1 METKEMS
8 SPKNKTLGAFAAGL
22 MAATALVATV
32 SVLPSTPA
40 VAQNQLHAA
49 AIDPSKGFA
58 DLVDQVMPAVVSV
71 QVKYANVAAS
81 EDGQAQGGKQMPG
94 GMEDFFKQFP
104 QFKNMPGMGQ
114 GQGQGDQGGEGEDSH
129 PNGGMA
135 MGSGFIISAD
145 GYAVT
150 NNHVVKDAD
159 QVSVTMKDG
168 TEYKAEVIGTDPKT
182 DLALIK
188 IDGKDK
194 KFDYVAFTKDEPRVG
209 DWVMA
214 VGNPFGL
221 GGTVT
226 TGIVSALG
234 RDIGSGPYDNFM
246 QIDAAINRGNSGGPA
261 FNLEG
266 EVVGINTA
274 IFSPSGGSVGIG
286 FAIPASTAQNVIESL
301 KENGKVTRGWLGVQI
316 QPVTEDIAESLGL
329 KDAKGAIVADVTED
343 SPALAAGVKQ
353 GDTILKIDGKDVS
366 DSRDLSRRVAG
377 IKPGDAVPLTIVR
390 DGKTMD
396 LEVKIGT
403 MPDDP
408 KMASKDGKEDGEK
421 SVSLA
426 NLGLKVSPAQDGAG
440 VTVTEV
446 APGSAAADLGLKAGD
461 TILEVAGTEVH
472 APSDVRAALKAN
484 DKKKVLMLVKTDEG
498 QRFIALPTAKG

>member
-1 METKEMS
+1 MTS
-8 SPKNKTLGAFAAGL
+8 AKNKTLGAFAAGL

-32 SVLPSTPA
+32 SVLPATQA
-40 VAQNQLHAA
+40 VAQNQLKADA
-49 AIDPSKGFA
+49 VDPSKGFA
-58 DLVDQVMPAVVSV
+58 DLVDKVMPAVVSV
-71 QVKYANVAAS
+71 QVKYANAAAS
-81 EDGQAQGGKQMPG
+81 GDEQAQGKKMPG
-94 GMEDFFKQFP
+94 GMEEFFKQFP
-104 QFKNMPGMGQ
+104 QFRDMPGMPG
-114 GQGQGDQGGEGEDSH
+114 QGGEGEDAH
-129 PNGGMA
+129 PKGGMA
-135 MGSGFIISAD
+135 VGSGFIISAD

-188 IDGKDK
+188 LDGEGK
-194 KFDYVAFTKDEPRVG
+194 KFDYVAFTKGEPRVG

-286 FAIPASTAQNVIESL
+286 FAIPASSAESIIESL

-316 QPVTEDIAESLGL
+316 QPVTDDIAESLGL
-329 KDAKGAIVADVTED
+329 KDAKGAIVADVTEE

-353 GDTILKIDGKDVS
+353 GDTILKIDGKDVT
-366 DSRDLSRRVAG
+366 DSRDLSRKVAG
-377 IKPGDAVPLTIVR
+377 IKPGDAVPLTVVR

-403 MPDDP
+403 MPDEP
-408 KMASKDGKEDGEK
+408 KMASKDGKEDSADK

-426 NLGLKVSPAQDGAG
+426 NLGLKVAPAQDGPG

-446 APGSAAADLGLKAGD
+446 EPGSAAAERGLKAGD
-461 TILEVAGTEVH
+461 TILEVAGTEVN
-472 APSDVRAALKAN
+472 APSDVRTALKGI
-484 DKKKVLMLVKTDEG
+484 DKKKVLMLVKTEDG

>member
-1 METKEMS
+1 MS
-8 SPKNKTLGAFAAGL
+8 SSSPRKAPKALSIFAAGL
-22 MAATALVATV
+22 MAATALVSAG
-32 SVLPSTPA
+32 SVLHSTPA
-40 VAQNQLHAA
+40 TAQNQLQAA

-58 DLVDQVMPAVVSV
+58 DLVDRVMPAVVSV
-71 QVKYANVAAS
+71 QVKYANVAAADTGDQG
-81 EDGQAQGGKQMPG
+81 DGQQQQLPNGL
-94 GMEDFFKQFP
+94 EEFFKQFP
-104 QFKNMPGMGQ
+104 QFRNGMPGMPGQ
-114 GQGQGDQGGEGEDSH
+114 GQGQGGEDQH

-159 QVSVTMKDG
+159 EVSVTMKDG
-168 TEYKAEVIGTDPKT
+168 NEYKADVIGTDAKT

-188 IDGKDK
+188 IKSDR
-194 KFDYVAFTKDEPRVG
+194 KFDYVGFTKQEPRVG

-316 QPVTEDIAESLGL
+316 QPVTDDIAESLGL
-329 KDAKGAIVADVTED
+329 KEAKGAIVADVTEG

-353 GDTILKIDGKDVS
+353 GDTILKIDGKDVA
-366 DSRDLSRRVAG
+366 DSRDLSRKVAG
-377 IKPGDAVPLTIVR
+377 IKPGDTVPMTVVR
-390 DGKTMD
+390 GGKTID
-396 LEVKIGT
+396 IEVKIGT

-408 KMASKDGKEDGEK
+408 KMASKDSGSKDTEK
-421 SVSLA
+421 DVSLSA
-426 NLGLKVSPAQDGAG
+426 LGLKVAPAQDGAG

-446 APGSAAADLGLKAGD
+446 TPGSAAADRGLKAGD

-472 APSDVRAALKAN
+472 APSDVRAALKGN
-484 DKKKVLMLVKTDEG
+484 DKKRVLLLVKTDEG

>member
-1 METKEMS
+1 M
-8 SPKNKTLGAFAAGL
+8 PAIKNKTLGAFAAGL
-22 MAATALVATV
+22 MAATALVTTV
-32 SVLPSTPA
+32 SVLPATQA
-40 VAQNQLHAA
+40 VAQNQLKADA
-49 AIDPSKGFA
+49 VDPSKGFA
-58 DLVDQVMPAVVSV
+58 DLVDKVMPAVVSV
-71 QVKYANVAAS
+71 QVKYANAAAS
-81 EDGQAQGGKQMPG
+81 GDEQAQGKKMPG
-94 GMEDFFKQFP
+94 GMEEFFKQFP
-104 QFKNMPGMGQ
+104 QFRDMPGMG
-114 GQGQGDQGGEGEDSH
+114 GQGGEGGEDAH
-129 PNGGMA
+129 PKGGMA
-135 MGSGFIISAD
+135 VGSGFIISAD

-188 IDGKDK
+188 IDGEGK
-194 KFDYVAFTKDEPRVG
+194 KFDYVAFTKGEPRVG

-286 FAIPASTAQNVIESL
+286 FAIPASSAESIIESL

-316 QPVTEDIAESLGL
+316 QPVTDDIAESLGL
-329 KDAKGAIVADVTED
+329 KDAKGAIVADVTEE

-353 GDTILKIDGKDVS
+353 GDTILKIDGKDVT
-366 DSRDLSRRVAG
+366 DSRDLSRKVAG
-377 IKPGDAVPLTIVR
+377 IKPGDAVPLTVVR

-403 MPDDP
+403 MPDEP
-408 KMASKDGKEDGEK
+408 KMASKDGKEDSADK

-426 NLGLKVSPAQDGAG
+426 NLGLKVAPAQDGPG

-446 APGSAAADLGLKAGD
+446 EPGSAAAERGLKAGD
-461 TILEVAGTEVH
+461 TILEVAGTEVN
-472 APSDVRAALKAN
+472 APSDVRTALKGI
-484 DKKKVLMLVKTDEG
+484 DKKKVLMLVKTEDG

>member
-1 METKEMS
+1 MS
-8 SPKNKTLGAFAAGL
+8 AIKNKTLGAFAAGL

-32 SVLPSTPA
+32 SVLPATQA
-40 VAQNQLHAA
+40 VAQNQLKADA
-49 AIDPSKGFA
+49 VDPSKGFA
-58 DLVDQVMPAVVSV
+58 DLVDKVMPAVVSV
-71 QVKYANVAAS
+71 QVKYANAAAS
-81 EDGQAQGGKQMPG
+81 GDEQAQGKNMPG
-94 GMEDFFKQFP
+94 
-104 QFKNMPGMGQ
+104 MPGMGQ
-114 GQGQGDQGGEGEDSH
+114 GGQGGDGEDQH

-188 IDGKDK
+188 LDGEGK
-194 KFDYVAFTKDEPRVG
+194 KFDYVAFTKGEPRVG

-246 QIDAAINRGNSGGPA
+246 QSGPA

-286 FAIPASTAQNVIESL
+286 FAIPASSAESIIESL

-316 QPVTEDIAESLGL
+316 QPVTDDIAESLGL
-329 KDAKGAIVADVTED
+329 KDAKGAIVADVTEE

-353 GDTILKIDGKDVS
+353 GDTILKIDGKDVT
-366 DSRDLSRRVAG
+366 DSRDLSRKVAG

-396 LEVKIGT
+396 LDVKIGT
-403 MPDDP
+403 MPDDK
-408 KMASKDGKEDGEK
+408 KMAATDTKEDSADK

-426 NLGLKVSPAQDGAG
+426 NLGLKVAPAQDGPG

-446 APGSAAADLGLKAGD
+446 EPGSAAAERGLKAGD
-461 TILEVAGTEVH
+461 TILEVAGTEVN
-472 APSDVRAALKAN
+472 APSEVRAALKDS
-484 DKKKVLMLVKTDEG
+484 DKKKVLMLVKTEDG

>member
-1 METKEMS
+1 M
-8 SPKNKTLGAFAAGL
+8 PAIKNKTLGAFAAGL

-32 SVLPSTPA
+32 SVLPATQA
-40 VAQNQLHAA
+40 VAQNQLKADA
-49 AIDPSKGFA
+49 VDPSKGFA
-58 DLVDQVMPAVVSV
+58 DLVDKVMPAVVSV
-71 QVKYANVAAS
+71 QVKYANAAAS
-81 EDGQAQGGKQMPG
+81 GDEQAQGKKMPG
-94 GMEDFFKQFP
+94 GMEEFFKQFP
-104 QFKNMPGMGQ
+104 QFRDMPGMPG
-114 GQGQGDQGGEGEDSH
+114 QGGEGEDAH
-129 PNGGMA
+129 PKGGMA
-135 MGSGFIISAD
+135 VGSGFIISAD

-188 IDGKDK
+188 LDGEGK
-194 KFDYVAFTKDEPRVG
+194 KFDYVAFTKGEPRVG

-286 FAIPASTAQNVIESL
+286 FAIPASSAESIIESL

-316 QPVTEDIAESLGL
+316 QPVTDDIAESLGL
-329 KDAKGAIVADVTED
+329 KDAKGAIVADVTEE

-377 IKPGDAVPLTIVR
+377 IKPGDAVPLTVVR

-403 MPDDP
+403 MPDEP
-408 KMASKDGKEDGEK
+408 KMASKDGKEDSADK

-426 NLGLKVSPAQDGAG
+426 NLGLKVAPAQDGPG

-446 APGSAAADLGLKAGD
+446 EPGSAAAERGLKAGD
-461 TILEVAGTEVH
+461 TILEVAGTEVN
-472 APSDVRAALKAN
+472 APSDVRTALKGI
-484 DKKKVLMLVKTDEG
+484 DKKKVLMLVKTEDG

>member
-1 METKEMS
+1 MPVETNRKA
-8 SPKNKTLGAFAAGL
+8 PKALGIFAAGL
-22 MAATALVATV
+22 MAATALVTAT
-32 SVLPSTPA
+32 SVLHPTPA
-40 VAQNQLHAA
+40 TAQNQLQAE
-49 AIDPSKGFA
+49 AINPTKGFA
-58 DLVDQVMPAVVSV
+58 DLVDRVMPAVVSV
-71 QVKYANVAAS
+71 QVKYANAAAAGD
-81 EDGQAQGGKQMPG
+81 EGDGQQQQQLPNGLQ
-94 GMEDFFKQFP
+94 DFFKQFP
-104 QFKNMPGMGQ
+104 QFRNGMPGMPGQ
-114 GQGQGDQGGEGEDSH
+114 GGGEDQR

-135 MGSGFIISAD
+135 VGSGFIISAD

-159 QVSVTMKDG
+159 QVSVTLKDG
-168 TEYKAEVIGTDPKT
+168 TELKATVIGTDPKT

-188 IDGKDK
+188 IESDK
-194 KFDYVAFTKDEPRVG
+194 KFDYVSFTKAEPRVG

-221 GGTVT
+221 GGSVT

-286 FAIPASTAQNVIESL
+286 FAIPASTAESVIASL
-301 KENGKVTRGWLGVQI
+301 KESGKVTRGWLGVQI

-329 KDAKGAIVADVTED
+329 KDAKGAIVADVTQD
-343 SPALAAGVKQ
+343 SPALAAGIKQ
-353 GDTILKIDGKDVS
+353 GDTILKIDGKDVA
-366 DSRDLSRRVAG
+366 DSRDLSRKVAG
-377 IKPGDAVPLTIVR
+377 IKPGDTVAMDVIR
-390 DGKTMD
+390 DGKP
-396 LEVKIGT
+396 LELKVKIGT

-408 KMASKDGKEDGEK
+408 KMASAKDGGTEGDK
-421 SVSLA
+421 SVSLSA
-426 NLGLKVSPAQDGAG
+426 LGLKVGPAQDGAG

-446 APGSAAADLGLKAGD
+446 APDSPAAGLGLKAGD

-484 DKKKVLMLVKTDEG
+484 DKKRVLMLVKTDEG

>member
-1 METKEMS
+1 MS
-8 SPKNKTLGAFAAGL
+8 SAKNKTLGAFAAGL
-22 MAATALVATV
+22 MAATALVTAV
-32 SVLPSTPA
+32 SVLPATQA
-40 VAQNQLHAA
+40 VAQNQLQAA

-58 DLVDQVMPAVVSV
+58 DLVDRVMPAVVSV
-71 QVKYANVAAS
+71 QVKYATVAAN
-81 EDGQAQGGKQMPG
+81 DGDQAQGKKLPN

-104 QFKNMPGMGQ
+104 QFRNMPGMGQ
-114 GQGQGDQGGEGEDSH
+114 GDQGDQGGDGEDSH

-159 QVSVTMKDG
+159 TVSVTMKDG
-168 TEYKAEVIGTDPKT
+168 SEYKAEVIGTDTKT

-188 IDGKDK
+188 IDAKDK

-353 GDTILKIDGKDVS
+353 GDTILKIDGKEVS
-366 DSRDLSRRVAG
+366 DSRDLSRKVAG
-377 IKPGDAVPLTIVR
+377 IKPGDSVPLTIVR
-390 DGKTMD
+390 DGKTVD
-396 LEVKIGT
+396 IEVKIGT

-408 KMASKDGKEDGEK
+408 KMASKDGSSKEDTK
-421 SVSLA
+421 TVSLA
-426 NLGLKVSPAQDGAG
+426 DLGLKVASAQDGAG
-440 VTVTEV
+440 VTVMEV
-446 APGSAAADLGLKAGD
+446 APDSAAADLGLKAGD

-472 APSDVRAALKAN
+472 APSDVRAALKSN

>member
-1 METKEMS
+1 M
-8 SPKNKTLGAFAAGL
+8 PAIKNKTLGAFAAGL

-32 SVLPSTPA
+32 SVLPATQA
-40 VAQNQLHAA
+40 VAQNQLKADA
-49 AIDPSKGFA
+49 VDPSKGFA
-58 DLVDQVMPAVVSV
+58 DLVDKVMPAVVSV
-71 QVKYANVAAS
+71 QVKYANAAAS
-81 EDGQAQGGKQMPG
+81 GDEQAQGKKMPG
-94 GMEDFFKQFP
+94 GMEEFFKQFP
-104 QFKNMPGMGQ
+104 QFRDMPGMG
-114 GQGQGDQGGEGEDSH
+114 GQGGEGGEDAH
-129 PNGGMA
+129 PKGGMA
-135 MGSGFIISAD
+135 VGSGFIISAD

-188 IDGKDK
+188 LDGEGK
-194 KFDYVAFTKDEPRVG
+194 KFDYVAFTKGEPRVG

-286 FAIPASTAQNVIESL
+286 FAIPASSAESIIESL

-316 QPVTEDIAESLGL
+316 QPVTDDIAESLGL
-329 KDAKGAIVADVTED
+329 KDAKGAIVADVTEE

-353 GDTILKIDGKDVS
+353 GDTILKIDGKDVT
-366 DSRDLSRRVAG
+366 DSRDLSRKVAG
-377 IKPGDAVPLTIVR
+377 IKPGDAVPLTVVR

-403 MPDDP
+403 MPDEP
-408 KMASKDGKEDGEK
+408 KMASKDGKEDSADK

-426 NLGLKVSPAQDGAG
+426 NLGLKVAPAQDGPG

-446 APGSAAADLGLKAGD
+446 EPGSAAAERGLKAGD
-461 TILEVAGTEVH
+461 TILEVAGTEVN
-472 APSDVRAALKAN
+472 APSDVRTALKGI
-484 DKKKVLMLVKTDEG
+484 DKKKVLMLVKTEDG

>member
-1 METKEMS
+1 MS
-8 SPKNKTLGAFAAGL
+8 NSTKNKTLGAFAAGL

-32 SVLPSTPA
+32 SVLPATQA
-40 VAQNQLHAA
+40 VAQNQLKADA
-49 AIDPSKGFA
+49 VDPSKGFA
-58 DLVDQVMPAVVSV
+58 DLVDRVMPAVVSV
-71 QVKYANVAAS
+71 QVKYANAAAS
-81 EDGQAQGGKQMPG
+81 DEDQAQGRKMPG

-104 QFKNMPGMGQ
+104 QFRDLPGMG
-114 GQGQGDQGGEGEDSH
+114 GQGEGEDQ
-129 PNGGMA
+129 PRRGGMA
-135 MGSGFIISAD
+135 VGSGFIISAD

-159 QVSVTMKDG
+159 QVSITMKDG
-168 TEYKAEVIGTDPKT
+168 SELKAEVIGTDPKT

-188 IDGKDK
+188 IDGEGK
-194 KFDYVAFTKDEPRVG
+194 KFDFVSFTKGEPRVG

-286 FAIPASTAQNVIESL
+286 FAIPASSAESIIESL

-353 GDTILKIDGKDVS
+353 GDTILKLDGKDVS
-366 DSRDLSRRVAG
+366 DSRDLSRKVAG
-377 IKPGDAVPLTIVR
+377 IKPGDSVPLTVIR

-403 MPDDP
+403 MPDEP
-408 KMASKDGKEDGEK
+408 KMASKDSKDAGDK

-426 NLGLKVSPAQDGAG
+426 NLGLKVAPAQDGPG

-446 APGSAAADLGLKAGD
+446 EAGSAAAEMGLKAGD

-472 APSDVRAALKAN
+472 APSDVRAALKTN
-484 DKKKVLMLVKTDEG
+484 DKKKVLMLVKTEGG

>member
-1 METKEMS
+1 
-8 SPKNKTLGAFAAGL
+8 
-22 MAATALVATV
+22 
-32 SVLPSTPA
+32 
-40 VAQNQLHAA
+40 
-49 AIDPSKGFA
+49 
-58 DLVDQVMPAVVSV
+58 
-71 QVKYANVAAS
+71 
-81 EDGQAQGGKQMPG
+81 
-94 GMEDFFKQFP
+94 
-104 QFKNMPGMGQ
+104 MPGMPGQ
-114 GQGQGDQGGEGEDSH
+114 GGGDEPRQR
-129 PNGGMA
+129 GGMA
-135 MGSGFIISAD
+135 QGSGFIISAD

-188 IDGKDK
+188 IQSDK
-194 KFDYVAFTKDEPRVG
+194 KFDFVSFTKQEPRVG

-221 GGTVT
+221 GGSVT

-286 FAIPASTAQNVIESL
+286 FAIPASVAENVIASL
-301 KENGKVTRGWLGVQI
+301 KESGSVTRGWLGVRI
-316 QPVTEDIAESLGL
+316 QPVTDDIAESMGL
-329 KDAKGAIVADVTED
+329 KDAKGALVSDVTED
-343 SPALAAGVKQ
+343 SPALAAGIKQ
-353 GDTILKIDGKDVS
+353 GDTILKVDGKDIS
-366 DSRDLSRRVAG
+366 DSRDLSRKVAQL
-377 IKPGDAVPLTIVR
+377 KPGQSVPVTVVR

-396 LEVKIGT
+396 LSVKIGT

-408 KMASKDGKEDGEK
+408 KMASKQGGNESDG
-421 SVSLA
+421 SLS
-426 NLGLKVSPAQDGAG
+426 LSDFGLKVAPAQDGAG

-446 APGSAAADLGLKAGD
+446 APDSPAAERGLKAGD
-461 TILEVAGTEVH
+461 VILEVAGTEVH
-472 APSDVRAALKAN
+472 QPSDVRQALKDN
-484 DKKKVLMLVKTDEG
+484 TKKRVLLLVKTEDG
-498 QRFIALPTAKG
+498 QRFLALPTAKG

>member
-1 METKEMS
+1 M
-8 SPKNKTLGAFAAGL
+8 PAIKNKTLGAFAAGL

-32 SVLPSTPA
+32 SVLPATQA
-40 VAQNQLHAA
+40 VAQNQLKADA
-49 AIDPSKGFA
+49 VDPSKGFA
-58 DLVDQVMPAVVSV
+58 DLVDKVMPAVVSV
-71 QVKYANVAAS
+71 QVKYANAAAS
-81 EDGQAQGGKQMPG
+81 GDEQAQGKKMPG
-94 GMEDFFKQFP
+94 GMEEFFKQFP
-104 QFKNMPGMGQ
+104 QFRDMPGMG
-114 GQGQGDQGGEGEDSH
+114 GQGGEGGEDAH
-129 PNGGMA
+129 PKGGMA
-135 MGSGFIISAD
+135 VGSGFIISAD

-188 IDGKDK
+188 LDGEGK
-194 KFDYVAFTKDEPRVG
+194 KFDYVAFTKGEPRVG

-286 FAIPASTAQNVIESL
+286 FAIPASSAESIIESL

-316 QPVTEDIAESLGL
+316 QPGTDDIAESLGL
-329 KDAKGAIVADVTED
+329 KDAKGAIVADVTEE

-353 GDTILKIDGKDVS
+353 GDTILKIDGKDVT
-366 DSRDLSRRVAG
+366 DSRDLSRKVAG

-390 DGKTMD
+390 DGKTLD

-403 MPDDP
+403 MPDEP
-408 KMASKDGKEDGEK
+408 KMASKDGKEDSADK

-426 NLGLKVSPAQDGAG
+426 NLGLKVAPAQDGPG

-446 APGSAAADLGLKAGD
+446 EPGSAAAERGLKAGD
-461 TILEVAGTEVH
+461 TILEVAGTEVN
-472 APSDVRAALKAN
+472 APSDVRTALKGI
-484 DKKKVLMLVKTDEG
+484 DKKKVLMLVKTEDG

>member
-1 METKEMS
+1 M
-8 SPKNKTLGAFAAGL
+8 PAIKNKTLGAFAAGL

-32 SVLPSTPA
+32 SVLPATQA
-40 VAQNQLHAA
+40 VAQNQLKADA
-49 AIDPSKGFA
+49 VDPSKGFA
-58 DLVDQVMPAVVSV
+58 DLVDKVMPAVVSV
-71 QVKYANVAAS
+71 QVKYANAAAS
-81 EDGQAQGGKQMPG
+81 GDEQAQGKKMPG
-94 GMEDFFKQFP
+94 GMEEFFKQFP
-104 QFKNMPGMGQ
+104 QFRDMPGMG
-114 GQGQGDQGGEGEDSH
+114 GQGGEGGEDAH
-129 PNGGMA
+129 PKGGMA
-135 MGSGFIISAD
+135 VGSGFIISAD

-188 IDGKDK
+188 IDGEGK
-194 KFDYVAFTKDEPRVG
+194 KFDYVAFTKGEPRVG

-286 FAIPASTAQNVIESL
+286 FAIPASSAESIIESL

-316 QPVTEDIAESLGL
+316 QPVTDDIAESLGL
-329 KDAKGAIVADVTED
+329 KDAKGAIVADVTEE

-366 DSRDLSRRVAG
+366 DSRDLSRKVAG
-377 IKPGDAVPLTIVR
+377 IKPGDAVPLTVIR

-403 MPDDP
+403 MPDEP
-408 KMASKDGKEDGEK
+408 KMASKDGKEDSADK

-426 NLGLKVSPAQDGAG
+426 NLGLKVAPAQDGPG

-446 APGSAAADLGLKAGD
+446 EPGSAAAERGLKAGD
-461 TILEVAGTEVH
+461 TILEVAGTEVN
-472 APSDVRAALKAN
+472 APSDVRTALKGI
-484 DKKKVLMLVKTDEG
+484 DKKKVLMLVKTEDG

>member
-1 METKEMS
+1 MS
-8 SPKNKTLGAFAAGL
+8 SATNRKTLGAFAAGL
-22 MAATALVATV
+22 LAATAVVTAA

-40 VAQNQLHAA
+40 TAQNQLQAA
-49 AIDPSKGFA
+49 AIDPTKGFG
-58 DLVDQVMPAVVSV
+58 DLVERVMPAVVSV
-71 QVKYANVAAS
+71 QVKFANAS
-81 EDGQAQGGKQMPG
+81 AEGQDGEGQMPQG
-94 GMEDFFKQFP
+94 FEDFMKQFP
-104 QFKNMPGMGQ
+104 QFRNMPGMPG
-114 GQGQGDQGGEGEDSH
+114 GRGDGEESRR
-129 PNGGMA
+129 GGMGV
-135 MGSGFIISAD
+135 GSGFIISAD

-159 QVSVTMKDG
+159 EVSVTMNDG

-188 IDGKDK
+188 INSEGK
-194 KFDYVAFTKDEPRVG
+194 KFDYVSFTEDDPRVG

-286 FAIPASTAQNVIESL
+286 FAIPASTAEDIIDSL

-366 DSRDLSRRVAG
+366 DSRDLSRKVAG
-377 IKPGDAVPLTIVR
+377 IKPGDAVPLTVVR
-390 DGKTMD
+390 DGKTID

-403 MPDDP
+403 MPEDP
-408 KMASKDGKEDGEK
+408 KMASKDGKDADSK

-426 NLGLKVSPAQDGAG
+426 NLGLKVAPAQDGPG

-446 APGSAAADLGLKAGD
+446 APGSAAAERGIKPGD
-461 TILEVAGTEVH
+461 TILEVAGAEVH
-472 APSDVRAALKAN
+472 APSDVRDALKSN
-484 DKKKVLMLVKTDEG
+484 DKKRVLMLVKTQDG

>member
-1 METKEMS
+1 M
-8 SPKNKTLGAFAAGL
+8 PAIKNKTLGAFAAGL

-32 SVLPSTPA
+32 SVLPATQA
-40 VAQNQLHAA
+40 VAQNQLKADA
-49 AIDPSKGFA
+49 VDPSKGFA
-58 DLVDQVMPAVVSV
+58 DLVDKVMPAVVSV
-71 QVKYANVAAS
+71 QVKYANAAAS
-81 EDGQAQGGKQMPG
+81 GDEQAQGKKMPG
-94 GMEDFFKQFP
+94 GMEEFFKQFP
-104 QFKNMPGMGQ
+104 QFRDMPGMPG
-114 GQGQGDQGGEGEDSH
+114 QGGEGGEDAH
-129 PNGGMA
+129 PKGGMA
-135 MGSGFIISAD
+135 VGSGFIISAD

-188 IDGKDK
+188 IDGEGK
-194 KFDYVAFTKDEPRVG
+194 KFDYVAFTKGEPRVG

-286 FAIPASTAQNVIESL
+286 FAIPASSAESIIESL

-316 QPVTEDIAESLGL
+316 QPVTDDIAESLGL
-329 KDAKGAIVADVTED
+329 KDAKGAIVADVTEE

-353 GDTILKIDGKDVS
+353 GDTILKIDGKDVT
-366 DSRDLSRRVAG
+366 DSRDLSRKVAG
-377 IKPGDAVPLTIVR
+377 IKPGDAVPLTVVR

-403 MPDDP
+403 MPDEP
-408 KMASKDGKEDGEK
+408 KMASKDGKEDSADK

-426 NLGLKVSPAQDGAG
+426 NLGLKVAPAQDGPG

-446 APGSAAADLGLKAGD
+446 EPGSAAAERGLKAGD
-461 TILEVAGTEVH
+461 TILEVAGTEVN
-472 APSDVRAALKAN
+472 APSDVRTALKGI
-484 DKKKVLMLVKTDEG
+484 DKKKVLMLVKTEDG

>member
-1 METKEMS
+1 METNKM
-8 SPKNKTLGAFAAGL
+8 PAIKNKTLGAFAAGL

-32 SVLPSTPA
+32 SVLPATQA
-40 VAQNQLHAA
+40 VAQNQLKADA
-49 AIDPSKGFA
+49 VDPSKGFA
-58 DLVDQVMPAVVSV
+58 DLVDKVMPAVVSV
-71 QVKYANVAAS
+71 QVKYANAAAS
-81 EDGQAQGGKQMPG
+81 GDEQAQGKKMPG
-94 GMEDFFKQFP
+94 GMEEFFKQFP
-104 QFKNMPGMGQ
+104 QFRDMPGMPG
-114 GQGQGDQGGEGEDSH
+114 QGGEGGEDAH
-129 PNGGMA
+129 PKGGMA
-135 MGSGFIISAD
+135 VGSGFIISAD

-188 IDGKDK
+188 LDGEGK
-194 KFDYVAFTKDEPRVG
+194 KFDYVAFTKGEPRVG

-286 FAIPASTAQNVIESL
+286 FAIPASSAESIIESL

-316 QPVTEDIAESLGL
+316 QPVTDDIAESLGL
-329 KDAKGAIVADVTED
+329 KDAKGAIVADVTEE

-353 GDTILKIDGKDVS
+353 GDTILKIDGKDVT
-366 DSRDLSRRVAG
+366 DSRDLSRKVAG
-377 IKPGDAVPLTIVR
+377 IKPGDAVPLTVVR

-403 MPDDP
+403 MPDEP
-408 KMASKDGKEDGEK
+408 KMASKDGKEDSADK

-426 NLGLKVSPAQDGAG
+426 NLGLKVAPAQDGPG

-446 APGSAAADLGLKAGD
+446 EPGSAAAERGLKAGD
-461 TILEVAGTEVH
+461 TILEVAGTEVN
-472 APSDVRAALKAN
+472 APSDVRTALKGI
-484 DKKKVLMLVKTDEG
+484 DKKKVLMLVKTEDG

>member
-1 METKEMS
+1 METNKM
-8 SPKNKTLGAFAAGL
+8 PAIKNKTLGAFAAGL

-32 SVLPSTPA
+32 SVLPATQA
-40 VAQNQLHAA
+40 VAQNQLKADA
-49 AIDPSKGFA
+49 VDPSKGFA
-58 DLVDQVMPAVVSV
+58 DLVDKVMPAVVSV
-71 QVKYANVAAS
+71 QVKYANAAAS
-81 EDGQAQGGKQMPG
+81 GDEQAQGKKMPG
-94 GMEDFFKQFP
+94 GMEEFFKQFP
-104 QFKNMPGMGQ
+104 QFRDMPGMPG
-114 GQGQGDQGGEGEDSH
+114 QGGEGEDAH
-129 PNGGMA
+129 PKGGMA
-135 MGSGFIISAD
+135 VGSGFIISAD

-188 IDGKDK
+188 LDGEGK
-194 KFDYVAFTKDEPRVG
+194 KFDYVAFTKGEPRVG

-286 FAIPASTAQNVIESL
+286 FAIPASSAESIIESL

-316 QPVTEDIAESLGL
+316 QPVTDDIAESLGL
-329 KDAKGAIVADVTED
+329 KDAKGAIVADVTEE

-377 IKPGDAVPLTIVR
+377 IKPGDAVPLTVVR

-403 MPDDP
+403 MPDEP
-408 KMASKDGKEDGEK
+408 KMASKDGKEDSADK

-426 NLGLKVSPAQDGAG
+426 NLGLKVAPAQDGPG

-446 APGSAAADLGLKAGD
+446 EPGSAAAERGLKAGD
-461 TILEVAGTEVH
+461 TILEVAGTEVN
-472 APSDVRAALKAN
+472 APSDVRTALKGI
-484 DKKKVLMLVKTDEG
+484 DKKKVLMLVKTEDG

>member
-1 METKEMS
+1 M
-8 SPKNKTLGAFAAGL
+8 PAIKNKTLGAFAAGL

-32 SVLPSTPA
+32 SVLPATQA
-40 VAQNQLHAA
+40 VAQNQLKADA
-49 AIDPSKGFA
+49 VDPSKGFA
-58 DLVDQVMPAVVSV
+58 DLVDKVMPAVVSV
-71 QVKYANVAAS
+71 QVKYANAAAS
-81 EDGQAQGGKQMPG
+81 GDEQAQGKKMPG
-94 GMEDFFKQFP
+94 GMEEFFKQFP
-104 QFKNMPGMGQ
+104 QFRDMPGMPG
-114 GQGQGDQGGEGEDSH
+114 QGGEGEDAH
-129 PNGGMA
+129 PKGGMA
-135 MGSGFIISAD
+135 VGSGFIISAD

-188 IDGKDK
+188 IDGEGK
-194 KFDYVAFTKDEPRVG
+194 KFDYVAFTKGEPRVG

-286 FAIPASTAQNVIESL
+286 FAIPASSAESIIESL

-316 QPVTEDIAESLGL
+316 QPVTDDIAESLGL
-329 KDAKGAIVADVTED
+329 KDAKGAIVADVTEE

-353 GDTILKIDGKDVS
+353 GDTILKIDGKDVT
-366 DSRDLSRRVAG
+366 DSRDLSRKVAG
-377 IKPGDAVPLTIVR
+377 IKPGDAVPLTVVR

-403 MPDDP
+403 MPDEP
-408 KMASKDGKEDGEK
+408 KMASKDGKEDSADK

-426 NLGLKVSPAQDGAG
+426 NLGLKVAPAQDGPG

-446 APGSAAADLGLKAGD
+446 EPGSAAAERGLKAGD
-461 TILEVAGTEVH
+461 TILEVAGTEVN
-472 APSDVRAALKAN
+472 APSDVRTALKGI
-484 DKKKVLMLVKTDEG
+484 DKKKVLMLVKTEDG

>member
-1 METKEMS
+1 MS
-8 SPKNKTLGAFAAGL
+8 SSSTRKAPKALGLFAAGL
-22 MAATALVATV
+22 LAATAMVGVTLTV
-32 SVLPSTPA
+32 PSTPA
-40 VAQNQLHAA
+40 TAQNQIQAE
-49 AIDPSKGFA
+49 AIDPTRGFA
-58 DLVDQVMPAVVSV
+58 DLVDRVMPAVVSV
-71 QVKYANVAAS
+71 QVKFANAS
-81 EDGQAQGGKQMPG
+81 STEEGSQRMIPG
-94 GMEDFFKQFP
+94 LPEGPWGEFFKQFP
-104 QFKNMPGMGQ
+104 QFREGAPGQRQRPEGGMGQ
-114 GQGQGDQGGEGEDSH
+114 
-129 PNGGMA
+129 
-135 MGSGFIISAD
+135 GSGFIISAD

-188 IDGKDK
+188 LDGEGK
-194 KFDYVAFTKDEPRVG
+194 KFDYVAFTKGEQRVG

-286 FAIPASTAQNVIESL
+286 FAIPASSAESIIESL

-316 QPVTEDIAESLGL
+316 QPVTDDIAESLGL

-353 GDTILKIDGKDVS
+353 GDTILKIDGKDVT
-366 DSRDLSRRVAG
+366 DSRDLSRKVAG

-396 LEVKIGT
+396 LDVKIGT
-403 MPDDP
+403 MPDDK
-408 KMASKDGKEDGEK
+408 KMAATDTKEDSADK

-426 NLGLKVSPAQDGAG
+426 NLGLRVAPAQDGPG

-446 APGSAAADLGLKAGD
+446 EPGSAAAERGLKAGD
-461 TILEVAGTEVH
+461 TILEVAGTEVN
-472 APSDVRAALKAN
+472 APSEVRAALKDS
-484 DKKKVLMLVKTDEG
+484 DKKKVLMLVKTEDG